1 MELLLT
7 SYLKL
12 NRIKKGNDNIICP
25 QLFVSCY
32 LSEGP
37 SKLVEAH
44 LYFNWFNCC
53 LKINITKLKLYNLIY
68 NNYFWTDLFL
78 IIGISLKSKW
88 NA

>member
-44 LYFNWFNCC
+44 LYFN
-53 LKINITKLKLYNLIY
+53 
-68 NNYFWTDLFL
+68 
-78 IIGISLKSKW
+78 
-88 NA
+88 